1 MKIQKIKVKNNYVL
15 RERRP
20 KTIELKHPLSIM
32 IMNIVRQLDMA
43 ESKLRYSMGE
53 PGQGITIE
61 EAMVLLNNATEIVQD
76 FSKSASQFCEKV
88 GFDYYP
94 PKGLETK
101 KPKGLRLVQKNA
113 DSDYGPTGK
122 EFANF
127 FK

>member
-1 MKIQKIKVKNNYVL
+1 MKTQEIKVKNKAVS

-20 KTIELKHPLSIM
+20 KTIELKHPSSIM
-32 IMNIVRQLDMA
+32 MVNIVRQLDMA

-61 EAMVLLNNATEIVQD
+61 EARVLLESSWKIIQD
-76 FSKSASQFCEKV
+76 FSKFASQFCEKV

-101 KPKGLRLVQKNA
+101 KPKGFTINP
-113 DSDYGPTGK
+113 G
-122 EFANF
+122 
-127 FK
+127 